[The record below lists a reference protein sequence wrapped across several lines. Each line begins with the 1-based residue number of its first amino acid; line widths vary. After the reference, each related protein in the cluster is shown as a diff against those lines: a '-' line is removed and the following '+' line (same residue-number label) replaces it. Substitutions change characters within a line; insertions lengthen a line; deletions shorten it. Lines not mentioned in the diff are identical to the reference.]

1 MEFNWIFNTEIGS
14 TEKQRCIDMEYKLRP
29 RITRYL
35 IARMEQECDGDFSK
49 FCFDVNM
56 RTKKVTLSEK
66 TPKEY
71 RTKLK
76 SDFELEI
83 NKDI

>member
-1 MEFNWIFNTEIGS
+1 MKFNWIFNKETDS

-35 IARMEQECDGDFSK
+35 IARMEQECHGDFSQ

-56 RTKKVTLSEK
+56 RTLKVTLSDK
-66 TPKEY
+66 TPQEY
-71 RTKLK
+71 LSKLK
-76 SDFELEI
+76 SDFDMEI
-83 NKDI
+83 NKEF